1 MDESRAEQVDL
12 RQMGVWGGPVRVQ
25 LADRYED
32 VWIQTVGDRTEA
44 LERGHDAMQQ
54 KLLEFRPGGERA
66 AAITEALKLAPRS
79 DVVDLVLGAERPAL
93 EARGRRELPDP
104 VTPRR
109 DRAAWES
116 EDDFAR
122 RKAAHEHRC
131 QELSCERLKRVAQL
145 LDERGAELLAMSLEE
160 LVELARPR
168 RIDIECWNAF
178 ARTCDDWVLLRAVR
192 CAEDHD
198 RPYLDGISEVQ
209 ALHPAVK
216 DQLRRAYRALEPQEA
231 DTLPKSSAAAPSSA
245 STT

>member
-25 LADRYED
+25 LADRYEE

-66 AAITEALKLAPRS
+66 AAITEALRLAPPS
-79 DVVDLVLGAERPAL
+79 DVVGLVVDAEHSAI
-93 EARGRRELPDP
+93 EAKVRRELPDP

-109 DRAAWES
+109 DRAAGES

-131 QELSCERLKRVAQL
+131 QEMSCERMEKVRQRVEELKAK
-145 LDERGAELLAMSLEE
+145 LDAMPTDE
-160 LVELARPR
+160 LVERARPR

-192 CAEDHD
+192 RAADHD
-198 RPYLDGISEVQ
+198 RPYFDDISEVQ
-209 ALHPAVK
+209 ALHPTVK
-216 DQLRRAYRALEPQEA
+216 DQLRRAYRALEPHEA
-231 DTLPKSSAAAPSSA
+231 DALPKSSAASPSSA

>member
-25 LADRYED
+25 LADRYEE

-66 AAITEALKLAPRS
+66 AAITEALKLAPPS
-79 DVVDLVLGAERPAL
+79 DVVDLVLGAERPKI
-93 EARGRRELPDP
+93 EAGVHRELPDP
-104 VTPRR
+104 VTPRQ
-109 DRAAWES
+109 DRAARETD
-116 EDDFAR
+116 EAFAR
-122 RKAAHEHRC
+122 RKAGHEQRC
-131 QELSCERLKRVAQL
+131 QELSCERLKRFAQL
-145 LDERGAELLAMSLEE
+145 LEEREAELRALPPDE

-192 CAEDHD
+192 RAEDHD
-198 RPYLDGISEVQ
+198 RPYFNDIAEVQ

-216 DQLRRAYRALEPQEA
+216 DQLRRAYRALEPTEA
-231 DTLPKSSAAAPSSA
+231 DALPKSSAASPSSA